1 MLCDVKVI
9 TNYEAEVLFSWTVAV
24 YIPSLRVSP
33 MVTPAL
39 CLQRPKS
46 RGGSY
51 LGMLVN
57 SFSWAQLLSHPSPA
71 VRVSAEAL
79 STHGCLMSWLQNN
92 KPCHFKVSSSLILH
106 NSNKLFLDQIMTWN
120 EKSGFYKT
128 ARFYKTVLALPK
140 VKLAPK
146 GHSHSLVVC
155 CCSDPPQLSESWQ
168 NHFIWEVCSA
178 N

>member
-1 MLCDVKVI
+1 MSLENEEHSGWPLEVDNNQLRAITEADPLTTTWEIVQEFSVDHIMVI
-9 TNYEAEVLFSWTVAV
+9 SIWSKLERWT
-24 YIPSLRVSP
+24 
-33 MVTPAL
+33 
-39 CLQRPKS
+39 
-46 RGGSY
+46 
-51 LGMLVN
+51 
-57 SFSWAQLLSHPSPA
+57 
-71 VRVSAEAL
+71 L